1 MRIALSRRQRAAL
14 LTASATAYVISS
26 GPFGEALLARGQEVP
41 PSATLSVPRLGHSPP
56 VEAAI
61 RRDPFAGRP
70 LARPAPAQSGISA
83 SVPDIAGP
91 PPEPAGPIADSNVT
105 TLELKATIAGDHPV
119 AYVQDGTA
127 IDIVHVG
134 SKLGERTIKRI
145 GLHGISFSDDSTLEL
160 SSRESSHEGPGSRT
174 RGTRTTIDELRRL
187 LLEALRGRASATPAA
202 SPGGLPLVP
211 ARPSPAAFATLPPPG
226 PLPTI
231 VPDFL
236 PVGVSPTADP
246 NGPTPYPLPPLRP
259 PY

>member
-1 MRIALSRRQRAAL
+1 MKLALSRRQRAAL

-56 VEAAI
+56 VERAI
-61 RRDPFAGRP
+61 RRDPFAGKP
-70 LARPAPAQSGISA
+70 LARPAPPQSVAGIT
-83 SVPDIAGP
+83 VPDIAGP

-105 TLELKATIAGDHPV
+105 TLELKATIAGEHPV

-145 GLHGISFSDDSTLEL
+145 GLHGIGFSDNSTLEL
-160 SSRESSHEGPGSRT
+160 SSRESSREDPASRT
-174 RGTRTTIDELRRL
+174 RGTGTTIDELRL
-187 LLEALRGRASATPAA
+187 LLLQALRGRANAVPAA
-202 SPGGLPLVP
+202 SPSGLPAP